1 MQELK
6 KLLKGNRL
14 SKDIE
19 FVDDFLQAYLIFT
32 KYEEKKAFNRLRSYL
47 NLRTNHSYIFQ
58 SVPFDIASHP
68 SCRFATFLPRR
79 LPNGSIIVL
88 LEPGNWN
95 PDELPFETMKQILC
109 MIFLQE
115 LRNPVSQAS
124 GFHLI
129 QDFSNT
135 GTRYLKFCTPYNMYL
150 LNHVTFIYIHSSPV
164 ELLNHFP
171 GSHLPTKYGG
181 ALTNYCMS
189 DYLKKANE
197 QHSNFPIGGQKN
209 IPELGYY
216 ASDSK
221 TEVVKA
227 LRKLYIG
234 NNIPDKFWNIKS
246 GLLNTNND
254 FKTIYVLDTRRDVYV
269 TCYAHNLHLNT
280 SSAPETMSPNVKF
293 PGEFIHV
300 FKIDVNKSETI
311 YLWKIPQIFLAIH
324 SPFVPVHPL
333 WEGIPLKPGHNYII
347 NLRLEEE
354 YLLPY
359 PYHTNCTDYDALWRS
374 NNKAGPRSQEMC
386 KHWCAWTLPKACY
399 TLAPSIK
406 MLEKPIRFCED
417 NEFGNSE
424 VDINLLVHKSK
435 CNPECKMEGLFLDN
449 VRVSLCPNTPVG
461 NDTSSSEKSDE
472 IVVELRVPDPE
483 VIVTSHEPVYRIV
496 VSFKTTHLSY
506 KCDNSAELKLLYH
519 SISDR
524 RS

>member
-1 MQELK
+1 MDETGDENYLPLDINYLPEHILKNRERNANKTTEEKESSMQELK
-6 KLLKGNRL
+6 KLLKGNKL

-209 IPELGYY
+209 
-216 ASDSK
+216 
-221 TEVVKA
+221 
-227 LRKLYIG
+227 
-234 NNIPDKFWNIKS
+234 
-246 GLLNTNND
+246 
-254 FKTIYVLDTRRDVYV
+254 
-269 TCYAHNLHLNT
+269 
-280 SSAPETMSPNVKF
+280 
-293 PGEFIHV
+293 V
-300 FKIDVNKSETI
+300 F
-311 YLWKIPQIFLAIH
+311 
-324 SPFVPVHPL
+324 
-333 WEGIPLKPGHNYII
+333 
-347 NLRLEEE
+347 
-354 YLLPY
+354 
-359 PYHTNCTDYDALWRS
+359 
-374 NNKAGPRSQEMC
+374 
-386 KHWCAWTLPKACY
+386 
-399 TLAPSIK
+399 
-406 MLEKPIRFCED
+406 
-417 NEFGNSE
+417 
-424 VDINLLVHKSK
+424 
-435 CNPECKMEGLFLDN
+435 
-449 VRVSLCPNTPVG
+449 
-461 NDTSSSEKSDE
+461 
-472 IVVELRVPDPE
+472 
-483 VIVTSHEPVYRIV
+483 
-496 VSFKTTHLSY
+496 
-506 KCDNSAELKLLYH
+506 
-519 SISDR
+519 
-524 RS
+524 